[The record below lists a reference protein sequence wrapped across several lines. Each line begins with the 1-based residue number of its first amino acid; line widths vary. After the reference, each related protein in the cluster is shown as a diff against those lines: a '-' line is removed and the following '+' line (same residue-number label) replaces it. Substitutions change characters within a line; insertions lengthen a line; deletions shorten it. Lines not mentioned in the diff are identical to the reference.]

1 MIPSSSLSVP
11 ESQALR
17 TPSGLMALLAVPHS
31 RYVLLQALVG
41 IGLSYELLFG
51 DDLIVT
57 STVAHLIVAGLL
69 LLTIGIVLT
78 PTRWLT
84 ESWFMNGLIGA
95 NTLMAMAI
103 VYVSGNARGEFYLA
117 FFLLMLL
124 ASSVRTLGQMLKLS
138 LVLCLGYAMLLAQGV
153 LITGSLSVGQL
164 MGLPVLLMMAIYYG
178 LTLDELAGE
187 RRRSETL
194 CHRLAE
200 LRLEEEA
207 LLLTR
212 DRLMHEVK
220 RLRAKLAAPRPLQ
233 AQSAH
238 EIRPTAPAVPNLSA
252 ALTEE
257 PSTPDEV
264 THVAA
269 WLAGSLREQVRL
281 IGREAGQL
289 RASLAR
295 GDAAH
300 KHVDQ
305 MLLVGEKLAAL
316 GAQLDSWGGVGFM
329 QHQLHSLEGILA
341 HLDPVIRNSLPPGTQ
356 VVLQVDL
363 DAPLVATEDGA
374 IEQILLQLVLN
385 ARDAMKEG
393 GSLTIRAGAAPAE
406 TVRRVVGNQ
415 AVPCAMLTITDTGV
429 GMTPE
434 QRARAFHPFRDG
446 GSLGGGRRMG
456 LAIAV
461 RKVKSQGGHIA
472 FESRVGQGTQ
482 VTILLPQPKPVPD
495 RNRQGRTFDQALLG
509 QGTETVLVVLE
520 DEWQRKCVA
529 ALLHRA
535 QYQVLE
541 AGSGVEALMVARG
554 QSGGIQL
561 LVSDLVM
568 AEMSGA
574 ELAERLL
581 VERRTMKAIFIS
593 GYPDEVMI
601 RHRIAP
607 RCHVQKPIRTEDLLR
622 RMRVVLDHS

>member
-1 MIPSSSLSVP
+1 MALLSVP
-11 ESQALR
+11 R
-17 TPSGLMALLAVPHS
+17 S

-69 LLTIGIVLT
+69 LITIGIVLT
-78 PTRWLT
+78 PTRWLA
-84 ESWFMNGLIGA
+84 EPWFMNGLIGA

-117 FFLLMLL
+117 FFLLMLV
-124 ASSVRTLGQMLKLS
+124 ASSVRTLGHMLKLS

-164 MGLPVLLMMAIYYG
+164 MGLPVLLMMAIFYG

-220 RLRAKLAAPRPLQ
+220 RLRAKLAAPRSPQ
-233 AQSAH
+233 AQAAR
-238 EIRPTAPAVPNLSA
+238 EARPTVSPIQHLPAAS
-252 ALTEE
+252 TEE
-257 PSTPDEV
+257 PRTSDEV
-264 THVAA
+264 PHVAA
-269 WLAGSLREQVRL
+269 WLSGSLREQVRI

-295 GDAAH
+295 GDEAH
-300 KHVDQ
+300 KYVDQ
-305 MLLVGEKLAAL
+305 MLLAGEKLAVFGTHLDLWA
-316 GAQLDSWGGVGFM
+316 GASPM
-329 QHQLHSLEGILA
+329 QRQLHSLDRILE
-341 HLDPVIRNSLPPGTQ
+341 HLDPVIRNSLPPATQ
-356 VVLQVDL
+356 AILQADP
-363 DAPLVATEDGA
+363 DTPLVAAEDGA

-385 ARDAMKEG
+385 ARDAMREG
-393 GSLTIRAGAAPAE
+393 GYLTIRAGAAPAE
-406 TVRRVVGNQ
+406 AAKRVAGDQ
-415 AVPCAMLTITDTGV
+415 TVPCAMLTITDTGI

-434 QRARAFHPFRDG
+434 QRARAFHPFHDG
-446 GSLGGGRRMG
+446 GSLGIGKRMG
-456 LAIAV
+456 LAMAV
-461 RKVKSQGGHIA
+461 RAVKSLGGDIA
-472 FESRVGQGTQ
+472 FESRKGRGTQ
-482 VTILLPQPKPVPD
+482 VTILLPQPKPVTNQ
-495 RNRQGRTFDQALLG
+495 NRQGRTLDRALLA
-509 QGTETVLVVLE
+509 QGAETVLVVLE
-520 DEWQRKCVA
+520 DEWQRKFVA
-529 ALLHRA
+529 AVLHRA

-541 AGSGVEALMVARG
+541 AGSGVEALMIARE
-554 QSGGIQL
+554 QPGGIQL

-581 VERRTMKAIFIS
+581 AQRRTMKAIFVS
-593 GYPDEVMI
+593 GYPDEVMV

-607 RCHVQKPIRTEDLLR
+607 RCHVQKPVRTDDLLR
-622 RMRVVLDHS
+622 RMRAVLDHL